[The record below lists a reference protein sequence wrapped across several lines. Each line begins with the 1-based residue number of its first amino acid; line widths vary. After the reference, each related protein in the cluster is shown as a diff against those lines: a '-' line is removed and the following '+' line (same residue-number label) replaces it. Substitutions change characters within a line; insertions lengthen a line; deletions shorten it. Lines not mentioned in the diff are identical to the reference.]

1 MTDVVDVTGDDSQDD
16 SPGVPRNLKAEAKV
30 SKWINEVTA
39 AEKREKQWRK
49 SAEEVICLY
58 EADRKKEYQFNILY
72 SNTETLAPALY
83 STTPRPE
90 VERRF
95 KDDDPVGGAAS
106 KVLERTL
113 AYLMDDGTSVYASFD
128 TLMIQSVVS
137 GLVPG
142 RGTIRFKYDA
152 YISRTEKEYEEGEV
166 QAEADRELPK
176 EKEYDEKLES
186 ETVCGEFIPW
196 DRFCHGYGRTWPE
209 VPFVAYKW
217 PMDRDELVKNFGA
230 EIGNRVILASMSD
243 QEVDGTKKSTDA
255 DIVKELKA
263 AWVYEIWDKR
273 TKTVIFISEGYKFGP
288 LKEIEDPLGLTGFFD
303 CPEPLKFFDRVS
315 GLTPQTLY
323 SFYEEQAKELNS
335 ITYRINRLI
344 RALKVRGVYDASID
358 ALSRLF
364 EEDDNALL
372 PADNVTA
379 MYDRGGLERAI
390 WLLPIDKIITVVQ
403 QLYLAREQAKQ
414 VIYEITGLSDIL
426 RGSSNP
432 NETLGAQKIKDQWGN
447 LRLRR
452 QQKRVQRYCVD
463 SMRIMAEIAG
473 GKFEVETLAQMT
485 NLKYPTGE
493 EKQQAQALIAQMQ
506 AMAGQLQGQEPP
518 PQALQAMQQAQA
530 IVSQPSW
537 DEIMPL
543 LRSDI
548 QRSYRIDIETNSTI
562 EPEATED
569 RESMQDML
577 NALSQFLLGVQPL
590 VADGSLPFE
599 AMKSIL
605 LTICR
610 RFSFGSNVEDELRRM
625 QAPQNQGSD
634 PEEAKKQQAEIQK
647 QMQALEQ
654 EKANLEL
661 EKQKVE
667 GQLQIAKAKQ
677 EGEIAQMFEQ
687 KKMELE
693 LEIKKAEMG
702 IEMKRQEAAMQT
714 QMQKSE
720 ASMQLK
726 EEAQEIRAGLQ
737 EDAISQKEGMA
748 QERAAKDADDKG
760 KLEGLVQNANQ
771 QTSEAMQAL
780 TAAIQALTKMAGQGG
795 KKTITS
801 PKGEQYTVETDKGDD
816 E

>member
-1 MTDVVDVTGDDSQDD
+1 MTDVVDVPGDDSQDD
-16 SPGVPRNLKAEAKV
+16 SPEIPRNLKAEAKV
-30 SKWINEVTA
+30 QRWLNEVTA
-39 AEKREKQWRK
+39 AEKREKHWRK
-49 SAEEVICLY
+49 SAEEVVCLY

-90 VERRF
+90 VQRRF
-95 KDDDPVGGAAS
+95 KDDDPIAGAAS

-113 AYLMDDGTSVYASFD
+113 SYLMDDGTSIYASFD
-128 TLMIQSVVS
+128 TLMIQSTVS

-152 YISRTEKEYEEGEV
+152 QISEYEEEGQV
-166 QAEADRELPK
+166 QAEADQTVGDEKPKK
-176 EKEYDEKLES
+176 EKLDW
-186 ETVCGEFIPW
+186 ETVCGELIPW
-196 DRFCHGYGRTWPE
+196 DRFCHGYGRTWQE

-217 PMDRDELVKNFGA
+217 PMDRDELIRNFGA
-230 EIGNRVILASMSD
+230 EIGRRVTLASMSD
-243 QEVDGTKKSTDA
+243 EEADGTKKSTDA

-273 TKTVIFISEGYKFGP
+273 TKQVIFISEGYKFGP
-288 LKEIEDPLGLTGFFD
+288 LKEIDDPLGLTGFFD

-323 SFYEEQAKELNS
+323 SFYEEQAKELNH

-379 MYDRGGLERAI
+379 MYDRGGLERAV

-452 QQKRVQRYCVD
+452 QQKRVQRFCVD

-493 EKQQAQALIAQMQ
+493 AKAQAQALIQQIQVMAQS
-506 AMAGQLQGQEPP
+506 GNEPP
-518 PQALQAMQQAQA
+518 PEAQGALEQAQS

-543 LRSDI
+543 LRNDL

-569 RESMQDML
+569 KESMMGL
-577 NALSQFLLGVQPL
+577 MNALSQFLLGVQPL

-605 LTICR
+605 MTICR
-610 RFSFGSNVEDELRRM
+610 RFSFGSQVEEELRQM
-625 QAPQNQGSD
+625 QPPQKQED
-634 PEEAKKQQAEIQK
+634 PELVKRTQELDKKEKELEQQSNDMKVQQTQDDIRAQFEQLKTTLQQQVAAKEAELEKAIQQVKFEGEAQK
-647 QMQALEQ
+647 QEAELQLQRVIQ
-654 EKANLEL
+654 ELKLEL
-661 EKQKVE
+661 ERTV
-667 GQLQIAKAKQ
+667 AN
-677 EGEIAQMFEQ
+677 
-687 KKMELE
+687 MELQA
-693 LEIKKAEMG
+693 LKAEA
-702 IEMKRQEAAMQT
+702 ERDRQLEETVDKEARA
-714 QMQKSE
+714 E
-720 ASMQLK
+720 ADRQAEHARNLK
-726 EEAQEIRAGLQ
+726 NES
-737 EDAISQKEGMA
+737 D
-748 QERAAKDADDKG
+748 ERD
-760 KLEGLVQNANQ
+760 
-771 QTSEAMQAL
+771 
-780 TAAIQALTKMAGQGG
+780 
-795 KKTITS
+795 
-801 PKGEQYTVETDKGDD
+801 
-816 E
+816 